1 MNKQAAQNTDSA
13 SNLEAGRTT
22 KSNLDTFSTIPRR
35 YKVIII
41 LAGVLAIIAICAIV
55 AIAVGLL
62 ILKIHTVSQT
72 SEYDRKHLGDRAGFN
87 MEESDQLVMNV
98 RLRMKFID

>member
-1 MNKQAAQNTDSA
+1 MNKQTAQNTNSA

-22 KSNLDTFSTIPRR
+22 KSNLDTSSTIPRR

-41 LAGVLAIIAICAIV
+41 LAGVLAIIAICAVV

-62 ILKIHTVSQT
+62 TLKVHTQT
-72 SEYDRKHLGDRAGFN
+72 SEYDRKHLGDPAEFN
-87 MEESDQLVMNV
+87 MEESDQQFMNV
-98 RLRMKFID
+98 RLRMKFIS

>member
-1 MNKQAAQNTDSA
+1 MNKQEAQNTDSA

-22 KSNLDTFSTIPRR
+22 KSNLDTSSTIPRR

-72 SEYDRKHLGDRAGFN
+72 SEYDRKHLGDPAGFN

-98 RLRMKFID
+98 RLRMIFTS